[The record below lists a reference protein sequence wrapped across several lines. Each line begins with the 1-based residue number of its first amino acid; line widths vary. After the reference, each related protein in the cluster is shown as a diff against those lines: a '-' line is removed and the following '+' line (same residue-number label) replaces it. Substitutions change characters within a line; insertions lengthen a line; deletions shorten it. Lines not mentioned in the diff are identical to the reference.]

1 MNEKELPKALF
12 QGEIKIG
19 NGILPCAVL
28 KDGTRILNQA
38 GFLRAI
44 GRSRSPKAK
53 HGVTVAETPT
63 FLSANNLKPFINNEL
78 LESTKP
84 IKYIDS
90 NNRTG
95 YGYHAE
101 ILPQVCEVFLNARV
115 EGKLKSNQ

>member
-63 FLSANNLKPFINNEL
+63 FLSEL
-78 LESTKP
+78 P
-84 IKYIDS
+84 
-90 NNRTG
+90 G
-95 YGYHAE
+95 
-101 ILPQVCEVFLNARV
+101 
-115 EGKLKSNQ
+115 